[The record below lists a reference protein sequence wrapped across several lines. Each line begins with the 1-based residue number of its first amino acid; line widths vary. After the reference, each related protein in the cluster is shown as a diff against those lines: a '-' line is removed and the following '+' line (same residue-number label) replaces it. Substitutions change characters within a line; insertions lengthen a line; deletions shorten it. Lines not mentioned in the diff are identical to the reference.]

1 MTDMSG
7 GWFRRSMPR
16 GLFGRSLMII
26 VMPVVLLQA
35 VVTYL
40 LFDRQWEAVTTRIS
54 RGVAAQIAL
63 FVQSYDTLGPDR
75 FAGEVRRLGE
85 TSFGLVPTLKPGEK
99 IPETESPAYEVLKQ
113 VFVRELATRT
123 GRPVWI
129 DSDSLDDQVDIRV
142 QLDGAV
148 MQVMAERKRVMS
160 TNTHVWVLWMI
171 GTSLILMSVAVL
183 FLRNQIRPIERLAD
197 AAEAFGKGRD
207 VPDFRPSGATEVRRA
222 SLAFLDMRER
232 ISRFVQQ
239 RTDMLAGVSHDLRTP
254 LTRMKL
260 ELAMMKAGPSTEA
273 LKGDLEEME
282 RMLEEYLAFA
292 RGQAGEGASDTDV
305 AQLVRDIVVSA
316 QRKVEKTPEKKV
328 DLEVPSQLVVELR
341 PNAMRRCVM
350 NLVDNAL
357 RHGSHAQVSASQHD
371 DMVEIA
377 VDDDGPGI
385 PADRREEAFRPFHR
399 LDTGRTLATGGVG
412 LGLAIAR
419 DIARGHG
426 GDILLGDSKLGGLRA
441 VVRLPV

>member
-1 MTDMSG
+1 
-7 GWFRRSMPR
+7 MPR

-26 VMPVVLLQA
+26 VMPVVMLQA

-40 LFDRQWEAVTTRIS
+40 LFDRQWDAVTLRIS
-54 RGVAAQIAL
+54 RATAAQVGL
-63 FVQSYDTLGPDR
+63 FVQRYEAEGAEQ
-75 FAGEVRRLGE
+75 FAAEAARLRE
-85 TSFGLVPTLKPGEK
+85 TSFGLVPVVRRGEK
-99 IPETESPAYEVLKQ
+99 IPDTESPAYEVLKR
-113 VFVRELATRT
+113 VFVRELSSSIQ
-123 GRPVWI
+123 RPVWI
-129 DSDSLDDQVDIRV
+129 DSQTLDEAVDIRI

-148 MQVMAERKRVMS
+148 MQVLAERKRIMS

-171 GTSLILMSVAVL
+171 GTSLVFLSVAIV

-222 SLAFLDMRER
+222 SLAFIDMRER

-239 RTDMLAGVSHDLRTP
+239 RTEMLAGVSHDLRTP

-260 ELAMMKAGPSTEA
+260 ELAMMKDDASIQA

-282 RMLEEYLAFA
+282 HMLEEYLAFA
-292 RGQAGEGASDTDV
+292 RGQAGEGATETDIS
-305 AQLVRDIVVSA
+305 QLLHEIALNA
-316 QRKVEKTPEKKV
+316 QRKADAKAPSKMLELDVA
-328 DLEVPSQLVVELR
+328 DQLLLEVR
-341 PNAMRRCVM
+341 PNALRRCVV
-350 NLVDNAL
+350 NLVENAM
-357 RHGSHAQVSASQHD
+357 RHGSHARLSALLAG

-385 PADRREEAFRPFHR
+385 PAERREEAFRPFHR
-399 LDTGRTLATGGVG
+399 LDSGRSLVTGGAG

-426 GDILLGDSKLGGLRA
+426 GDIVLEGSELGGLRA
-441 VVRLPV
+441 LLRLPV

>member
-1 MTDMSG
+1 MSG
-7 GWFRRSMPR
+7 RGWLRTIAPR
-16 GLFGRSLMII
+16 GLFGRSLLII
-26 VMPVVLLQA
+26 VLPVVVLQA

-40 LFDRQWEAVTTRIS
+40 LFDRQWTTVTQRIS
-54 RGVAAQIAL
+54 RGVAAQVAL
-63 FVQSYDTLGPDR
+63 FVQSYETLGPER
-75 FAGEVRRLGE
+75 FVGAAARLRE
-85 TSFGLVPTLKPGEK
+85 TSFGLVPTILPNAK
-99 IPETESPAYEVLKQ
+99 IPEEESPTFEVLKQ
-113 VFVRELATRT
+113 VFVRELSARI
-123 GRPVWI
+123 GRPVWV
-129 DSDSLDDQVDIRV
+129 DSDSSQDIVDIRI

-148 MQVMAERKRVMS
+148 MQILAEQKRVMS
-160 TNTHVWVLWMI
+160 TNTHVWVLWSM
-171 GTSLILMSVAVL
+171 GTALVLLTVAVL

-222 SLAFLDMRER
+222 ALAFLDMRER

-260 ELAMMKAGPSTEA
+260 ELAMMKQDAAIQA

-282 RMLEEYLAFA
+282 RMLDEYLAFA
-292 RGQAGEGASDTDV
+292 RGQAGEGALATDIG
-305 AQLVRDIVVSA
+305 QLLRDVTVSA
-316 QRKVEKTPEKKV
+316 QRKVDGKDASTKKV
-328 DLEVPSQLVVELR
+328 DLAVEEPLVVEIR
-341 PNAMRRCVM
+341 PNAMRRCIT
-350 NLVDNAL
+350 NLVENAL
-357 RHGSHAQVSASQHD
+357 RHGNHARVSASQHD

-385 PADRREEAFRPFHR
+385 PEARREEAFRPFHR
-399 LDTGRTLATGGVG
+399 LDPGRTLSAGSVG

-426 GDILLGDSKLGGLRA
+426 GDITLGDSKLGGLRA

>member
-1 MTDMSG
+1 
-7 GWFRRSMPR
+7 MPR
-16 GLFGRSLMII
+16 GLFGRSLVII
-26 VMPVVLLQA
+26 VMPVVILQA

-54 RGVAAQIAL
+54 RGVAAQIVL
-63 FVQSYDTLGPDR
+63 FVQSYETLGPEK
-75 FAGEVRRLGE
+75 FAAEAARLRE
-85 TSFGLVPTLKPGEK
+85 TSFGLAPVVKAGER
-99 IPETESPAYEVLKQ
+99 IPDTESPAYEVLKQ
-113 VFVRELATRT
+113 TFTRELAKIT
-123 GRPVWI
+123 GRPVWV
-129 DSDSLDDQVDIRV
+129 DSESLEDQVEVRI

-148 MQVMAERKRVMS
+148 MHVLADRKRVMS
-160 TNTHVWVLWMI
+160 TNTHVWVLWSM
-171 GTSLILMSVAVL
+171 GTALILLSVAIL

-197 AAEAFGKGRD
+197 VAEAFGKGRD
-207 VPDFRPSGATEVRRA
+207 VPDFRPAGATEVRRA
-222 SLAFLDMRER
+222 GLAFLDMKER

-260 ELAMMKAGPSTEA
+260 ELAMMKNDPSAHA

-282 RMLEEYLAFA
+282 HMLEEYLAFA
-292 RGQAGEGASDTDV
+292 RGQAGEGAADTDLG
-305 AQLVRDIVVSA
+305 QLLRDIATSA
-316 QRKVEKTPEKKV
+316 QRKANAKAPNKKV
-328 DLEVPSQLVVELR
+328 DVSVGSDLVLEVR
-341 PNAMRRCVM
+341 PNAMRRCVT
-350 NLVDNAL
+350 NLVENAL
-357 RHGSHAQVSASQHD
+357 RYGNVAAVSASQQD

-377 VDDDGPGI
+377 VEDDGPGI

-399 LDTGRTLATGGVG
+399 LDTGRSLATGGGVG

-426 GDILLGDSKLGGLRA
+426 GDITLGDSRFGGLRA

>member
-1 MTDMSG
+1 
-7 GWFRRSMPR
+7 
-16 GLFGRSLMII
+16 
-26 VMPVVLLQA
+26 VLQA

-40 LFDRQWEAVTTRIS
+40 LFDRQWETVTQRIS

-63 FVQSYDTLGPDR
+63 FVQSYETLGPEK
-75 FAGEVRRLGE
+75 FAGELVRLRE
-85 TSFGLVPTLKPGEK
+85 TSFGLVPVIKTGAR
-99 IPETESPAYEVLKQ
+99 IPEEESPAYSMLQQ
-113 VFVRELATRT
+113 VFVRELGSRI
-123 GRPVWI
+123 GRPVWV
-129 DSDSLDDQVDIRV
+129 DSYTLEDLVDIRI

-148 MQVMAERKRVMS
+148 MQILAEKKRVMS
-160 TNTHVWVLWMI
+160 TNTHVWVLWSM
-171 GTSLILMSVAVL
+171 GTALVLLTVAVL

-222 SLAFLDMRER
+222 ALAFIDMRER

-260 ELAMMKAGPSTEA
+260 ELAMMKEDASIQA

-282 RMLEEYLAFA
+282 RMLDEYLAFA
-292 RGQAGEGASDTDV
+292 RGQAGEGALETDIG
-305 AQLVRDIVVSA
+305 QLLRDVTVSA
-316 QRKVEKTPEKKV
+316 QRKVDGKAPSNKKV
-328 DLEVPSQLVVELR
+328 DLAIDEALVVEVR
-341 PNAMRRCVM
+341 PNAMRRCIT
-350 NLVDNAL
+350 NLVENAL
-357 RHGSHAQVSASQHD
+357 RHGNRATVSASQHD

-385 PADRREEAFRPFHR
+385 PAERREEAFRPFHR
-399 LDTGRTLATGGVG
+399 LDTGRTLASGSVG

-426 GDILLGDSKLGGLRA
+426 GDITLGDSKLGGLRA

>member
-1 MTDMSG
+1 MAR

-16 GLFGRSLMII
+16 GLFGRSLLII
-26 VMPVVLLQA
+26 VMPMVLLQA

-40 LFDRQWEAVTTRIS
+40 LFDRQWEAVTQRIS
-54 RGVAAQIAL
+54 RGVAAQIVL
-63 FVQSYDTLGPDR
+63 FVQSYETLGPDR
-75 FAGEVRRLGE
+75 FAAEAERLRE
-85 TSFGLVPTLKPGEK
+85 TSFGLVPVIKSGAM
-99 IPETESPAYEVLKQ
+99 IPETESPTYEILKQ
-113 VFVRELATRT
+113 VFGRELSSRI
-123 GRPVWI
+123 GRPVWV
-129 DSDSLDDQVDIRV
+129 DSDSHEDQVEILV

-148 MQVMAERKRVMS
+148 LQVMAERKRVMS
-160 TNTHVWVLWMI
+160 SNTHVWVLWMI
-171 GTSLILMSVAVL
+171 GTSLILLSVAIL

-222 SLAFLDMRER
+222 ALAFLDMRER

-260 ELAMMKAGPSTEA
+260 ELAMMKDDATAQA
-273 LKGDLEEME
+273 LAGDLEEME
-282 RMLEEYLAFA
+282 HMLDEYLAFA
-292 RGQAGEGASDTDV
+292 RGQAGEGASETDIG
-305 AQLVRDIVVSA
+305 QLLRDIATSA
-316 QRKVEKTPEKKV
+316 QRKADAKTAAKTV
-328 DLEVPSQLVVELR
+328 DLSVNEDLLVEVR
-341 PNAMRRCVM
+341 PNALKRCVT
-350 NLVDNAL
+350 NLVENAL
-357 RHGSHAQVSASQHD
+357 RHGNRAELSASQHD
-371 DMVEIA
+371 NMVEII

-385 PADRREEAFRPFHR
+385 PPEQREEAFRPFHR
-399 LDTGRTLATGGVG
+399 LESGRTLASGGVG

-426 GDILLGDSKLGGLRA
+426 GEITLTDSKFGGLRA

>member
-1 MTDMSG
+1 
-7 GWFRRSMPR
+7 MPR
-16 GLFGRSLMII
+16 GLFGRSLLII

-63 FVQSYDTLGPDR
+63 FVQSYDALGPER
-75 FAGEVRRLGE
+75 FSGEVARLRE
-85 TSFGLVPTLKPGEK
+85 TSFGLVPIVKQGDK
-99 IPETESPAYEVLKQ
+99 IPESESPAYEILKQ
-113 VFVRELATRT
+113 VFVRELAARV
-123 GRPVWI
+123 GRPVWV
-129 DSDSLDDQVDIRV
+129 DSDSLEDSVDIRV

-148 MQVMAERKRVMS
+148 MQIMAERKRVMS

-171 GTSLILMSVAVL
+171 GTSLILMSIAVV

-260 ELAMMKAGPSTEA
+260 ELAMMKAGPSVDA

-292 RGQAGEGASDTDV
+292 RGQAGEGAADTDL
-305 AQLVRDIVVSA
+305 AQLVRDIATSA
-316 QRKVEKTPEKKV
+316 QRKFEKQSEKRVDISVPAHLMVEV
-328 DLEVPSQLVVELR
+328 R

-350 NLVDNAL
+350 NLVENAL
-357 RHGSHAQVSASQHD
+357 RHGNRAQVSASQHD
-371 DMVEIA
+371 AMVEIA

-426 GDILLGDSKLGGLRA
+426 GDIQLGESQLGGLRA

>member
-1 MTDMSG
+1 
-7 GWFRRSMPR
+7 MPK
-16 GLFGRSLMII
+16 GLFGRSLLII
-26 VMPVVLLQA
+26 VMPVVILQA

-40 LFDRQWEAVTTRIS
+40 LFDRQWEVVTQRIS
-54 RGVAAQIAL
+54 RGVAAQIVL
-63 FVQSYDTLGPDR
+63 FVQSYETLGPDK
-75 FAGEVRRLGE
+75 FAGEVDRLRE
-85 TSFGLVPTLKPGEK
+85 TSFGLVPVIRSGEK
-99 IPETESPAYEVLKQ
+99 LPETESPAYEMLKQ
-113 VFVRELATRT
+113 VFVRELSTRI
-123 GRPVWI
+123 GRPVWV
-129 DSDSLDDQVDIRV
+129 DSDSMEDSVDIRI

-148 MQVMAERKRVMS
+148 MQVLAERKRVMS
-160 TNTHVWVLWMI
+160 TNTHVWVLWMM
-171 GTSLILMSVAVL
+171 GTALVLLSVAVL

-222 SLAFLDMRER
+222 ALAFLDMRER

-260 ELAMMKAGPSTEA
+260 ELAMMKDSAAIQA
-273 LKGDLEEME
+273 LKGDVEEME

-292 RGQAGEGASDTDV
+292 RGQAGEGASETDLR
-305 AQLVRDIVVSA
+305 QLLSDVVFSA
-316 QRKVEKTPEKKV
+316 QRKADAKTPEKKV
-328 DLEVPSQLVVELR
+328 ELAVNDDLVIEVR
-341 PNAMRRCVM
+341 PNALKRCVT
-350 NLVDNAL
+350 NLLENAL
-357 RHGSHAQVSASQHD
+357 RHGTHSQVSAGVNGTV
-371 DMVEIA
+371 VEIA

-385 PADRREEAFRPFHR
+385 PPEQREEAFRPFHR
-399 LDTGRTLATGGVG
+399 LDSGRTLAAGGVG

-426 GDILLGDSKLGGLRA
+426 GDIVLGESKMGGLRA

>member
-1 MTDMSG
+1 
-7 GWFRRSMPR
+7 MPR
-16 GLFGRSLMII
+16 GLFGRSLIII

-54 RGVAAQIAL
+54 RGVAAQIVL
-63 FVQSYDTLGPDR
+63 FVQSYETLGPDR
-75 FAGEVRRLGE
+75 FASEVVRLRE
-85 TSFGLVPTLKPGEK
+85 TSFGLVPVIKPGEK
-99 IPETESPAYEVLKQ
+99 IPETESPAFEILKQ
-113 VFVRELATRT
+113 TFVRELSARI

-129 DSDSLDDQVDIRV
+129 DSDSIEDQVDIRI
-142 QLDGAV
+142 QLDNAV

-160 TNTHVWVLWMI
+160 TNTHVWVLWMV
-171 GTSLILMSVAVL
+171 GTSLILLGVAVV

-222 SLAFLDMRER
+222 ALAFLDMRER

-260 ELAMMKAGPSTEA
+260 ELAMMKDDASIQA
-273 LKGDLEEME
+273 LRSDLEEME

-292 RGQAGEGASDTDV
+292 RGQAGEGAAETDIG
-305 AQLVRDIVVSA
+305 QLLRDIVTSA
-316 QRKVEKTPEKKV
+316 QRKVDSKTPTKKV
-328 DLEVPSQLVVELR
+328 ALLVKDDLVLEVR
-341 PNAMRRCVM
+341 PNAMRRCVT
-350 NLVDNAL
+350 NLLENAL
-357 RHGSHAQVSASQHD
+357 RHGTHSEVSAGVSGA
-371 DMVEIA
+371 MVEIA

-385 PADRREEAFRPFHR
+385 PPEQREEAFRPFHR
-399 LDTGRTLATGGVG
+399 LDSGRTLASGGVG

-426 GDILLGDSKLGGLRA
+426 GDIILGESKLGGLRA
-441 VVRLPV
+441 VVKLPV

>member
-1 MTDMSG
+1 
-7 GWFRRSMPR
+7 MPR
-16 GLFGRSLMII
+16 GLFGRSLVII
-26 VMPVVLLQA
+26 VMPVVVLQA

-63 FVQSYDTLGPDR
+63 FVQSYEAFGPER
-75 FAGEVRRLGE
+75 FAGEAARLGE
-85 TSFGLVPTLKPGEK
+85 LSFGLAITVKPGER
-99 IPETESPAYEVLKQ
+99 IPNSESPAFEVLKQ
-113 VFVRELATRT
+113 TFVRELAMKT
-123 GRPVWI
+123 GRPVWV
-129 DSDSLDDQVDIRV
+129 DSDSFEDQVEIRI

-148 MQVMAERKRVMS
+148 MQVLAERKRVMS
-160 TNTHVWVLWMI
+160 TNTHVWVLWSM
-171 GTSLILMSVAVL
+171 GTALILLSVAIL

-207 VPDFRPSGATEVRRA
+207 VPDFRPAGATEVRRA
-222 SLAFLDMRER
+222 GLAFLDMRER

-260 ELAMMKAGPSTEA
+260 ELAMMKDDPSSQA

-282 RMLEEYLAFA
+282 HMLEEYLAFA
-292 RGQAGEGASDTDV
+292 RGQAGEGAADTDIG
-305 AQLVRDIVVSA
+305 QLVRDVATSA
-316 QRKVEKTPEKKV
+316 QRKVGTKAPNKTV
-328 DLEVPSQLVVELR
+328 DVAAGSGLVVEVR
-341 PNAMRRCVM
+341 PNAMRRCVT
-350 NLVDNAL
+350 NLVENAL
-357 RHGSHAQVSASQHD
+357 RYGNRAAVSASQQD

-385 PADRREEAFRPFHR
+385 PPDRREEAFRPFHR
-399 LDTGRTLATGGVG
+399 LDSGRTLTQGGGVG

-426 GDILLGDSKLGGLRA
+426 GDITLGESKLGGLRA

>member
-1 MTDMSG
+1 MSR

-16 GLFGRSLMII
+16 GLFGRSLIII
-26 VMPVVLLQA
+26 VMPVVVMQA

-40 LFDRQWEAVTTRIS
+40 LFDRQWETVTTRIS

-63 FVQSYDTLGPDR
+63 FVQSYDTLGADKFIEEAPK
-75 FAGEVRRLGE
+75 LGE
-85 TSFGLVPTLKPGEK
+85 TSFGLRPVLKRGQR
-99 IPETESPAYEVLKQ
+99 IPETESPAFGVLKQ
-113 VFVRELATRT
+113 VFVRELSARI

-129 DSDSLDDQVDIRV
+129 DSDSLDDEVDIRI

-148 MQVMAERKRVMS
+148 LQVMAERKRVMS
-160 TNTHVWVLWMI
+160 TNTHVWVLWMM
-171 GTSLILMSVAVL
+171 GTAMILLSVAIL

-197 AAEAFGKGRD
+197 AAEALGKGRD

-232 ISRFVQQ
+232 ILRFVQQ

-260 ELAMMKAGPSTEA
+260 ELAMMGGSDDIKA
-273 LKGDLEEME
+273 LKSDVEEME

-292 RGQAGEGASDTDV
+292 RGQAGEGAADTDIG
-305 AQLVRDIVVSA
+305 QLVRDVAASA
-316 QRKVEKTPEKKV
+316 QRKADAKEPRKAIDVKTSG
-328 DLEVPSQLVVELR
+328 DLVIEVR
-341 PNAMRRCVM
+341 PNALRRCVM
-350 NLVDNAL
+350 NLVENAM
-357 RHGSHAQVSASQHD
+357 RHGSHAQLSASLHG

-385 PADRREEAFRPFHR
+385 PAEQREEAFRPFHR
-399 LDTGRTLATGGVG
+399 LDTGRTLAKGGVG

-426 GDILLGDSKLGGLRA
+426 GDILLSKSELGGLRA
-441 VVRLPV
+441 VVKLPV

>member
-1 MTDMSG
+1 MLGS
-7 GWFRRSMPR
+7 WFRRSMPR
-16 GLFGRSLMII
+16 GLFGRSLIII

-54 RGVAAQIAL
+54 RGVAAQIVL
-63 FVQSYDTLGPDR
+63 FVQSYETLGPDR
-75 FAGEVRRLGE
+75 FASEVVRLRE
-85 TSFGLVPTLKPGEK
+85 TSFGLVPVIKSGEK
-99 IPETESPAYEVLKQ
+99 IPETESPAFEILKQ
-113 VFVRELATRT
+113 TFVRELSMRI

-129 DSDSLDDQVDIRV
+129 DSDSIEDQVDIRI
-142 QLDGAV
+142 QLDNAV

-160 TNTHVWVLWMI
+160 TNTHVWVLWMV
-171 GTSLILMSVAVL
+171 GTSLILLGVAVV

-222 SLAFLDMRER
+222 ALAFLDMRER

-260 ELAMMKAGPSTEA
+260 ELAMMKDDASIQA

-282 RMLEEYLAFA
+282 HMLEEYLAFA
-292 RGQAGEGASDTDV
+292 RGQAGEGASETDIG
-305 AQLVRDIVVSA
+305 QLLRDVVTSA
-316 QRKVEKTPEKKV
+316 QRKVDAKTPAKTV
-328 DLEVPSQLVVELR
+328 ALSVRDDLVLEVR
-341 PNAMRRCVM
+341 PNAMRRCVT
-350 NLVDNAL
+350 NLLENAL
-357 RHGSHAQVSASQHD
+357 RHGTRSEVSAGLSGA
-371 DMVEIA
+371 MVEIA

-385 PADRREEAFRPFHR
+385 PPEKREEAFRPFHR
-399 LDTGRTLATGGVG
+399 LDSGRTLASGGVG

-426 GDILLGDSKLGGLRA
+426 GDIILDVSKLGGLRA
-441 VVRLPV
+441 VVKLPV

>member
-1 MTDMSG
+1 MPR

-16 GLFGRSLMII
+16 GLFGRSLIII

-35 VVTYL
+35 MVTYL
-40 LFDRQWEAVTTRIS
+40 LFDRQWDTVTTRIS

-63 FVQSYDTLGPDR
+63 FVQSYETLGPER
-75 FAGEVRRLGE
+75 FSLEAVKIGE
-85 TSFGLVPTLKPGEK
+85 TSFGLTPIIKRGER
-99 IPETESPAYEVLKQ
+99 IPDSESPAYDVLKQ
-113 VFVRELATRT
+113 VFVRELSSRI
-123 GRPVWI
+123 GRPVWV
-129 DSDSLDDQVDIRV
+129 DSESLDDSVDIRV
-142 QLDGAV
+142 QLDGAM

-171 GTSLILMSVAVL
+171 GTSLILLSVAII

-197 AAEAFGKGRD
+197 AAEALGKGRD

-232 ISRFVQQ
+232 ILRFVQQ

-260 ELAMMKAGPSTEA
+260 ELAMMGSSDDIKA
-273 LKGDLEEME
+273 LKSDVEEME
-282 RMLEEYLAFA
+282 KMLEEYLAFA
-292 RGQAGEGASDTDV
+292 RGQAGEGASETDV
-305 AQLVRDIVVSA
+305 GQLVRDVATSA
-316 QRKVEKTPEKKV
+316 QRKTDAKEPAKALGVTV
-328 DLEVPSQLVVELR
+328 GSNLVLEVR
-341 PNAMRRCVM
+341 PNALRRCVM
-350 NLVDNAL
+350 NLVENAM
-357 RHGSHAQVSASQHD
+357 RHGTHAELSAQQHD
-371 DMVEIA
+371 SVIEIA

-385 PADRREEAFRPFHR
+385 PPEQREEAFRPFHR
-399 LDTGRTLATGGVG
+399 LDTGRTLSKGGVG

-426 GDILLGDSKLGGLRA
+426 GDITLSESKLGGLRA
-441 VVRLPV
+441 VVTLPV

>member
-1 MTDMSG
+1 MSR

-16 GLFGRSLMII
+16 GLFGRSLVII
-26 VMPVVLLQA
+26 VMPVVVLQA

-63 FVQSYDTLGPDR
+63 FVQSYETLGPEK
-75 FAGEVRRLGE
+75 FAAEAARLRE
-85 TSFGLVPTLKPGEK
+85 TSFGLAPVVNPGEK
-99 IPETESPAYEVLKQ
+99 FPDTESPTYEVLKQ
-113 VFVRELATRT
+113 VFVRQLATSIR
-123 GRPVWI
+123 RPVWV
-129 DSDSLDDQVDIRV
+129 DSESMDDQVDIRI

-148 MQVMAERKRVMS
+148 MHVMADRKRVMS
-160 TNTHVWVLWMI
+160 TNTHVWVLWSM
-171 GTSLILMSVAVL
+171 GTALILLSVAIL

-197 AAEAFGKGRD
+197 VAEAFGKGRD
-207 VPDFRPSGATEVRRA
+207 VPDFRPAGATEVRRA
-222 SLAFLDMRER
+222 GLAFLDMKER

-260 ELAMMKAGPSTEA
+260 ELAMMKDDASAQA

-282 RMLEEYLAFA
+282 HMLEEYLAFA
-292 RGQAGEGASDTDV
+292 RGQAGEGAADTDIG
-305 AQLVRDIVVSA
+305 QLVRDVAASA
-316 QRKVEKTPEKKV
+316 QRKMGAKAPNKAV
-328 DLEVPSQLVVELR
+328 DVDVGGGLVLEVR
-341 PNAMRRCVM
+341 PNALRRCVT
-350 NLVDNAL
+350 NLVENAL
-357 RHGSHAQVSASQHD
+357 RYGNRAAVSAAQHE

-377 VDDDGPGI
+377 VEDDGPGI
-385 PADRREEAFRPFHR
+385 PPDRREEAFRPFHR
-399 LDTGRTLATGGVG
+399 LDTGRTLAQGAGVG

-419 DIARGHG
+419 DIM
-426 GDILLGDSKLGGLRA
+426 LGESKLGGLRA

>member
-1 MTDMSG
+1 
-7 GWFRRSMPR
+7 MPK
-16 GLFGRSLMII
+16 GLFGRSLIII
-26 VMPVVLLQA
+26 VMPVVVLQA

-40 LFDRQWEAVTTRIS
+40 LFDRQWETVTTRIS
-54 RGVAAQIAL
+54 RGVAAQVAL
-63 FVQSYDTLGPDR
+63 FVQSYETLGPEK
-75 FAGEVRRLGE
+75 FIANAPKLGE
-85 TSFGLVPTLKPGEK
+85 TSFGLTPSLRLGER
-99 IPETESPAYEVLKQ
+99 IPETESPAYSLLRQ
-113 VFVRELATRT
+113 VFVNELGSRI

-129 DSDSLDDQVDIRV
+129 DSESLEDQVEIRI

-148 MQVMAERKRVMS
+148 LQVMAERKRVMS

-171 GTSLILMSVAVL
+171 GTSLILLSVAII

-207 VPDFRPSGATEVRRA
+207 APDFRPSGATEVRRA

-232 ISRFVQQ
+232 ISRYVQQ

-260 ELAMMKAGPSTEA
+260 ELAMMKDSAAMQA
-273 LKGDLEEME
+273 LKGDVEEME

-292 RGQAGEGASDTDV
+292 RGQAGEGAAETDLG
-305 AQLVRDIVVSA
+305 QLLRDVVVSA
-316 QRKVEKTPEKKV
+316 QRKADAKTPEKT
-328 DLEVPSQLVVELR
+328 VELTVKNGILVEVR

-350 NLVDNAL
+350 NLLENAI
-357 RHGSHAQVSASQHD
+357 RHGTHSQVSAVESD
-371 DMVEIA
+371 TMVEIA

-385 PADRREEAFRPFHR
+385 PADQREEAFRPFHR
-399 LDTGRTLATGGVG
+399 LDSGRTLASGGVG

-426 GDILLGDSKLGGLRA
+426 GDIILGDSTMGGLRA